1 MSNMSNPVEVFT
13 ISRPE
18 TPAPEDPVISDT
30 DNLSRITDRP
40 LAIVYY
46 GENFDPDKDYH
57 VITLDEPHTARKK
70 CAVIAILVSVIFCLL
85 LAALIYTLTKIP

>member
-1 MSNMSNPVEVFT
+1 MSNPVETFT
-13 ISRPE
+13 SSRPP
-18 TPAPEDPVISDT
+18 TPPPEDPIINAE

-70 CAVIAILVSVIFCLL
+70 CFVITILVSIIFCLL
-85 LAALIYTLTKIP
+85 LAALIYTLTRIP